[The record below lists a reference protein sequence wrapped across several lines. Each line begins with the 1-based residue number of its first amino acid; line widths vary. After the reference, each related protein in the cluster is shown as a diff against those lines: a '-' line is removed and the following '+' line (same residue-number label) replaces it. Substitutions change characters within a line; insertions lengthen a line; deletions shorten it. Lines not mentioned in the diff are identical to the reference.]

1 MQVRDADSPLDRN
14 LLLFNFTVLLN
25 YNILSSISVESLN
38 FILTMLCEKAVSI
51 APYEE
56 KKESVYK
63 LFMDFFKE
71 IISIKNDHANQYS
84 LNIKTNVRYAN
95 SIIGNMIDSFQSNKK
110 TQLNVMQSLRAMNIR
125 TSYLYL
131 HEEPVRA
138 TTGFSHLM
146 NC

>member
-1 MQVRDADSPLDRN
+1 MDKIHDIVFAYYNNTNLQPNQRLINRLLRFASLLLMQVRDADSPLDRN

-71 IISIKNDHANQYS
+71 IISIKNLS
-84 LNIKTNVRYAN
+84 LIH
-95 SIIGNMIDSFQSNKK
+95 I
-110 TQLNVMQSLRAMNIR
+110 
-125 TSYLYL
+125 
-131 HEEPVRA
+131 
-138 TTGFSHLM
+138 
-146 NC
+146 